1 MLTLTLPKAKEWRL
15 YAEVPLKPRLP
26 EPLEIYGLITKIPG
40 VWAKDDPPGLAV
52 HQALV
57 LVELK
62 LEASPVRVHLYPIF
76 IEAI

>member
-1 MLTLTLPKAKEWRL
+1 MVLTLTLPKAKEWRL

-26 EPLEIYGLITKIPG
+26 EPLERYGLITKISG

-62 LEASPVRVHLYPIF
+62 LEASPV
-76 IEAI
+76 